1 MPWRRWPVGLSL
13 IVWSDGSARSWLTRK
28 RTVFFWE
35 VRSGARQ
42 CRAAAWLL
50 FSDRGRD
57 SAAWQRACCSR
68 IAGATVSRGMV
79 MWTPVALFTTMLEC
93 STASP
98 AEGVDNLCCRTCW
111 AECCMCMSL
120 SPLVVVLVAG
130 LSELAV
136 VELGALH
143 GYACCDVRDGAW
155 GDAEGC
161 ACGDAGGG
169 ACGDA
174 EGGARGDAEGG
185 A

>member
-1 MPWRRWPVGLSL
+1 MVGWICQVVVDAEEDDILLGGKIGGATVSR
-13 IVWSDGSARSWLTRK
+13 GSVVAVLG
-28 RTVFFWE
+28 
-35 VRSGARQ
+35 SGARQ
-42 CRAAAWLL
+42 CRVAACLL

-57 SAAWQRACCSR
+57 SVAWH
-68 IAGATVSRGMV
+68 GDVDL
-79 MWTPVALFTTMLEC
+79 VALLTTMLEC

-155 GDAEGC
+155 GDAESC